1 MAAAVSISGP
11 AHRMSRARIA
21 RIAPDLVEVTRQVS
35 AELGYARQDEDIAD
49 AKTGRSRDRVE
60 QQRCALW
67 DLRHAQP
74 RLVERAR
81 RIMRLEDALRLRVQ
95 DQRDTKRLGDAG
107 RGDIVMRRPD
117 AAGRENIIESRAH
130 FVDGV
135 DDRRDVVG
143 NDPRL
148 AQSDADIVEALRQ
161 DLAAIRTGRASSA
174 LVERI
179 QVDYYGAPT
188 PINQVAQIS
197 VPEAR
202 LIIIQPYERRLLAD
216 IEKAIQKSDL
226 GVNPNNDGQVIRL
239 NIPPLNEERR
249 RDMVKM
255 LHKKLDEHKVAVRN
269 IRRDTQDKLQDRE
282 KKKEISEDEL
292 KRSKDR
298 LQKLT
303 DKYIDE
309 MDKVG
314 KTKEHEILE
323 V

>member
-1 MAAAVSISGP
+1 M
-11 AHRMSRARIA
+11 
-21 RIAPDLVEVTRQVS
+21 T
-35 AELGYARQDEDIAD
+35 
-49 AKTGRSRDRVE
+49 
-60 QQRCALW
+60 
-67 DLRHAQP
+67 
-74 RLVERAR
+74 
-81 RIMRLEDALRLRVQ
+81 
-95 DQRDTKRLGDAG
+95 
-107 RGDIVMRRPD
+107 
-117 AAGRENIIESRAH
+117 
-130 FVDGV
+130 
-135 DDRRDVVG
+135 
-143 NDPRL
+143 
-148 AQSDADIVEALRQ
+148 ADIFDDAERRMKKAVEALRQ
-161 DLAAIRTGRASSA
+161 DFAAIRTGRASSA

-202 LIIIQPYERRLLAD
+202 LIVIQPYERRLLTD

-226 GVNPNNDGQVIRL
+226 GINPNNDGQVIRL